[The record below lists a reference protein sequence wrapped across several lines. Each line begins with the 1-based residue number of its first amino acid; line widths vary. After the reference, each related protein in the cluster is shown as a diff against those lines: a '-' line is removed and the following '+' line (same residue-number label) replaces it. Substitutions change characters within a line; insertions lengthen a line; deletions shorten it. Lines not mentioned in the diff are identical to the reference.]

1 VTPRFRRAALAPA
14 LALLAACGGDSSGP
28 TVGPAANLV
37 VVAAPPV
44 NGVVKQSAG
53 TFSVRVTD
61 AGGRPVPNVAVAFGI
76 VEGAGVTLSPSGTV
90 SDAGGLASTT
100 ITLGTR
106 TGTVTVRASAFSLAT
121 AVTASIAVLP
131 GPIASVVATPSS
143 LRFRTVGDS
152 ARITFALADQYDN
165 AVPDIVGYTIG
176 DSTLVR
182 VDDLSGMVTAL
193 RAGDTTSI
201 IMAAGGHADTVP
213 VLVLA
218 PGDSPCTGLATATS
232 VAVGAPLAATA
243 STICLAGD
251 AASSTD
257 FAVVAYNGSPD
268 GASGT
273 QATVTASGVGVAPT
287 TARLPSLTRS
297 LAIRA
302 PLGALAPAARR
313 DDRFHLRLLEDARAL
328 RRLFA
333 AARATR
339 NARLAAPRTP
349 STSRLSPSAPARSAI
364 PGTAAVGDLLTLN
377 VSQSPCN
384 APVRHGFRVAAVGTR
399 AIVLADTLN
408 PAGGFTTADYQ
419 RFAARFDTLVYPLDV
434 GTFGAPSDL
443 DANGKIAVLF
453 TESVN
458 ELTPPNASSY
468 VGGFFHPRDLFPRV
482 ATTDLAGCPASNE
495 GEMFY
500 MLVPDPAGTINGN
513 VRSVA
518 FVDTVT
524 VSVIAHEFQHLI
536 NAGRRLYVNTSAQ
549 DFEETWLNEGLSH
562 IAEELLYYRE
572 SGMQPR
578 QNYGDA
584 EIRTDPAKYA
594 IWKSDASSNFA
605 RLLEY
610 VEAPAAA
617 SPLDPDDAL
626 ATRGA
631 TWSFL
636 RYAVDRLFPS
646 DVDVWA
652 RFDNSTDTGLLT
664 IQDALLTDGR
674 PLLADFA
681 VANYLDDLGLTADPR
696 YRHASWNFR
705 DIFSNTFGSRS
716 GGVFTPLGY
725 YPIALAGL
733 ADDVASTASI
743 RGSSAGYFR
752 LTVPAGGE
760 ALLTFATGQGEP
772 DPALR
777 FIVVRTR

>member
-1 VTPRFRRAALAPA
+1 VPGTA
-14 LALLAACGGDSSGP
+14 LALLAACGGDASAP
-28 TVGPAANLV
+28 QVGPAANIV
-37 VVAAPPV
+37 VVTAPAV
-44 NGVVKQSAG
+44 NGVVKQPAG

-76 VEGAGVTLSPSGTV
+76 VEGAGVTLAPSGTV
-90 SDAGGLASTT
+90 TDAGGLASTA
-100 ITLGTR
+100 ITLGSR
-106 TGTVTVRASAFSLAT
+106 TGTVTVRASAFALAA

-131 GPIASVVATPSS
+131 GPVATVVATPSS
-143 LRFRTVGDS
+143 LRFRKIGDS
-152 ARITFALADQYDN
+152 ARITFALADQYGN
-165 AVPDIVGYTIG
+165 AVPDLVGYSIG

-182 VDDLSGMVTAL
+182 VDDLAGTVTAL

-201 IMAAGGHADTVP
+201 ILAAGGHADTVP
-213 VLVLA
+213 VRVLA

-232 VAVGAPLAATA
+232 FTIGTPLAASG
-243 STICLAGD
+243 STICVGGD
-251 AASSTD
+251 PASSTD
-257 FAVVAYNGSPD
+257 FTVVAYNGSSD
-268 GASGT
+268 GAFAA
-273 QATVTASGVGVAPT
+273 QATVTASGVASAPA
-287 TARLPSLTRS
+287 TARLPSLARS
-297 LAIRA
+297 LSLPA
-302 PLGALAPAARR
+302 PRGVLAPVASR
-313 DDRFHLRLLEDARAL
+313 DDRFHLRLLEESRAL

-333 AARATR
+333 GARAARI
-339 NARLAAPRTP
+339 ARLAAPRAP
-349 STSRLSPSAPARSAI
+349 SATGLSPSAPARSAI
-364 PGTAAVGDLLTLN
+364 PSSAQVGDVVTLN
-377 VSQSPCN
+377 VSQSPCD
-384 APVRHGFRVAAVGTR
+384 APVRHGFRVAAVG
-399 AIVLADTLN
+399 AKSIVLADTLN

-443 DANGKIAVLF
+443 DANGKVAVLF

-468 VGGFFHPRDLFPRV
+468 VGGFFHPRDLFPRQ
-482 ATTDLAGCPASNE
+482 ATTDLGACPTSNE

-513 VRSVA
+513 VRSVP

-562 IAEELLYYRE
+562 VAEELLYYRE

-578 QNYGDA
+578 RNYDDA
-584 EIRTDPAKYA
+584 AIRTDPAKYA

-605 RLLEY
+605 RLLQY
-610 VEAPAAA
+610 VEAPSAA

-652 RFDNSTDTGLLT
+652 RFDNSTNTGLLT

-681 VANYLDDLGLTADPR
+681 VANYLDDLGVTADPR
-696 YRHASWNFR
+696 WLHASWNYR
-705 DIFSNTFGSRS
+705 DIFSTTFGTRV
-716 GGVFTPLGY
+716 GNVFTPNGY
-725 YPIALAGL
+725 YPIALDGL

-752 LTVPAGGE
+752 LTIPAGGE
-760 ALLTFATGQGEP
+760 ALLTFATGQGAP
-772 DPALR
+772 DPALQ